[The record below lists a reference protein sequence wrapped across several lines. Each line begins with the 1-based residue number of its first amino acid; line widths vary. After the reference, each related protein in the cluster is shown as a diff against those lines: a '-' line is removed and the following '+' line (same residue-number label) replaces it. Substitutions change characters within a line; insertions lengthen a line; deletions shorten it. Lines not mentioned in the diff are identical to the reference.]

1 MKAFAVTSTVS
12 LGATFLEWSVHYLSG
27 ESTYFDSETGT
38 SIPLVE
44 DPVGKQNSHGHQ
56 KNHPE
61 GFENVKQCFD
71 NLYSQESND
80 LVSCYFLG
88 NGIPKTISELG
99 LGNLKTLSI
108 EETDKINLKRLEDKI
123 KIYGYLKDAGIKILH
138 LGMSNIAPAYN
149 SLTSRNVTRKLITN
163 EEVDTLEALV
173 DYQKV
178 FFSESLKKYEKLE
191 PWDVRELIALNFNYI
206 SVLKEEAVLLSDID
220 TFKSNHLFVLCD
232 ELWFNGET
240 ALLNVLDYLN
250 LKVVDERLSHW
261 RNVYRNWQEAQRQ
274 RIQFAIYLP
283 HIVES
288 IVNNYFFDLKRFE
301 LTLPQEAIIQNH
313 LIRNYNLTIKNWRL
327 EKFPDNT
334 QDVHL
339 LLEENFHKITNI

>member
-1 MKAFAVTSTVS
+1 MKAFAVTSTAS

-27 ESTYFDSETGT
+27 ERTYFNSETGT

-44 DPVGKQNSHGHQ
+44 NPVVKQNSHGHQ

-71 NLYSQESND
+71 NLCSQSSND
-80 LVSCYFLG
+80 LVSCYFTWK
-88 NGIPKTISELG
+88 GIPKTIGELS
-99 LGNLKTLSI
+99 LGDLETLSI
-108 EETDKINLKRLEDKI
+108 EETDKIKLKRLEDKL
-123 KIYGYLKDAGIKILH
+123 KIYGYLKDADIKILH
-138 LGMSNIAPAYN
+138 LGMSNIAPAYI
-149 SLTSRNVTRKLITN
+149 SLTSRSVPRKLITN
-163 EEVDTLEALV
+163 EAVGTLEELM
-173 DYQKV
+173 DYQTV

-191 PWDVRELIALNFNYI
+191 PWDVRELIALNFNY
-206 SVLKEEAVLLSDID
+206 SDFLKEEAALLSEVDI
-220 TFKSNHLFVLCD
+220 FKSNHLFVLCN

-250 LKVVDERLSHW
+250 LKVVDERLSQW
-261 RNVYRNWQEAQRQ
+261 RNVYRKWQESQQQ

-301 LTLPQEAIIQNH
+301 LTFPQEAIIQNY
-313 LIRNYNLTIKNWRL
+313 LIQNYNLTIKNWRL